1 MMDGRTM
8 RRGIFTLAA
17 ALIALTVSNPA
28 TAATALSLTAA
39 DGVRIFADYYPPEG
53 RSENGNARLIL
64 LFHQAGSNRGE
75 YATIAPALTKL
86 GFGALAIDQRS
97 GGNSWGHV
105 NETVQQL
112 GHSENFAAALA
123 DLEAALQWARSAVHD
138 GKPILWGSSYS
149 AALVFLLAARH
160 KGEVS
165 AVLAF
170 SPGEYLGDAAVR
182 RAASQLSAPLFVTSA
197 KDDGEIAAARAILE
211 AAPARAKVQFVPR
224 IGGVHGSATL
234 RSDRNPR
241 GADENWDAVKLFLGN
256 LTD

>member
-1 MMDGRTM
+1 M
-8 RRGIFTLAA
+8 RRGILTIAA
-17 ALIALTVSNPA
+17 GLIALMAAIPA
-28 TAATALSLTAA
+28 IAATALSFAAA

-53 RSENGNARLIL
+53 RSENGNAPLIL

-97 GGNSWGHV
+97 GGTSWGRV
-105 NETVQQL
+105 NETVQHL

-123 DLEAALQWARSAVHD
+123 DLEAALQWGRSTGHGGRLIV
-138 GKPILWGSSYS
+138 WGSSYS

-160 KGEVS
+160 KDEVS

-182 RAASQLSAPLFVTSA
+182 HAAAQVLVPIFVTSA
-197 KDDGEIAAARAILE
+197 KDNGEIAAARAILD
-211 AAPARAKVQFVPR
+211 AALASAKTQFVPR

-241 GADENWDAVKLFLGN
+241 GAEENWDAVKLFLGN
-256 LTD
+256 LPY